1 MGQVWAK
8 SELRV
13 STNSPTYSPG
23 DEITGQISLY
33 LSKSLPLMTIR
44 LKLRGLEAFTILPSK
59 SAHPHTR
66 RVEILTYSAPFYNMK
81 LDSGQYLFP
90 FSLKLPQCLPSSFK
104 AATNAYTA
112 AITYTLS
119 VEAEQIGL
127 TAETTL
133 TVVSPLPSGPS
144 CLNKEETFALTSCCL
159 FGSSLRLSCFLDKQE
174 YWPGDRMCTTIVI
187 DTSRSRKEVRSL
199 TIDLIRITRLRIK
212 GGGTKTYTDLIK
224 GYSVNRRI
232 PAFKPYKEE
241 DSLEATFP
249 LSDFH
254 LTSTSTHGSL
264 VECGFGL
271 NVTVRTEAGMC
282 SEVQELVLSAPV
294 VIQGAV
300 APVNY
305 APPFPSEWKPEVME
319 QTRISL
325 PPEFA
330 PSAPVEDSDYPT
342 LDV

>member
-23 DEITGQISLY
+23 DEITGQISLFLAKSFPLITLR
-33 LSKSLPLMTIR
+33 LSLQ
-44 LKLRGLEAFTILPSK
+44 GLETFSILPSK
-59 SAHPHTR
+59 HAHPHTR
-66 RVEILTYSAPFYNMK
+66 RVEILTYSAPIYNMK
-81 LDSGQYLFP
+81 LDSGQYQFP
-90 FSLKLPQCLPSSFK
+90 FSLMLPRYLPSSFK

-112 AITYTLS
+112 AITYRLS
-119 VEAEQIGL
+119 VETEQAGL
-127 TAETTL
+127 TAETGL
-133 TVVSPLPSGPS
+133 TVVSPVPSGPS
-144 CLNKEETFALTSCCL
+144 CLNKEEIFALTSCCVL
-159 FGSSLRLSCFLDKQE
+159 PSSLRLSCYLDKRE
-174 YWPGDRMCTTIVI
+174 YWPGDRLCTTVVI
-187 DTSRSRKEVRSL
+187 DTARCRKDVRSL
-199 TIDLIRITRLRIK
+199 TIDLIRITRLRVQ

-249 LSDFH
+249 LSD
-254 LTSTSTHGSL
+254 LNLSSTSTQGSL
-264 VECGFGL
+264 IECGFGL
-271 NVTVRTEAGMC
+271 TLTVRTEAGLC
-282 SEVQELVLSAPV
+282 ADGQELVLSTPV

-305 APPFPSEWKPEVME
+305 APPFPSEWRPEVME

-342 LDV
+342 LDA